1 MELLDRYLH
10 AVKFWLPRDQQDDI
24 IAELSEDL
32 RAQIEER
39 ENQLGRKLNDNEVAD
54 LLKRR
59 GQPLLVANGFLPQH
73 SLIGPVLF
81 PIYMLVLKIAAL
93 CFLIPRILVLIGFF
107 LFDPKYHTEGFG
119 ALIGRTWS
127 ELWFGGFVTFGIVTL
142 VFAILEQTQH
152 NSGWLEK
159 WDPLKLPKAKDTRK
173 IPRASS
179 VFEVVIGIIAVM
191 WLVEIATSGIV
202 LNQTDLRI
210 TLTMA
215 GREFWWVL
223 AVMAMFGTA
232 MSAVNLFRPFWTR
245 GRLAIRVVQ
254 DLVSTLV
261 FGLMAKAGVLI
272 VLSGAS
278 IPAAKAVQVNAA
290 VNAWVSI
297 SVAITAAICAV
308 VTIVDTVRLIFMK
321 TGRPGWLNQV
331 SGAVQNRSC

>member
-1 MELLDRYLH
+1 MELLYRYLH

-32 RAQIEER
+32 RSQIEER

-54 LLKRR
+54 LLKSR

-107 LFDPKYHTEGFG
+107 LFDPKYHTEGLG

-142 VFAILEQTQH
+142 VFAILERTQSK
-152 NSGWLEK
+152 SGWLEK
-159 WDPLKLPKAKDTRK
+159 WDPLKLPKVRDTRR

-179 VFEVVIGIIAVM
+179 VFEAVFGIIVVV

-202 LNQTDLRI
+202 FSEPDLRI
-210 TLTMA
+210 ALTA
-215 GREFWWVL
+215 IGREFWWVL
-223 AVMAMFGTA
+223 VALAMFGTVR
-232 MSAVNLFRPFWTR
+232 SALNLFRPFWTR
-245 GRLAIRVVQ
+245 SRLAVKVVQ

-261 FGLMAKAGVLI
+261 FGLMARAGTLI
-272 VLSGAS
+272 ILSGAS
-278 IPAAKAVQVNAA
+278 VPAAKAIEVNAA
-290 VNAWVSI
+290 VNTWVSI
-297 SVAITAAICAV
+297 SIGTTAAVCAV
-308 VTIVDTVRLIFMK
+308 ITIVDTVRLIFMK
-321 TGRPGWLNQV
+321 TNRPAWLNQV
-331 SGAVQNRSC
+331 SGAVQN